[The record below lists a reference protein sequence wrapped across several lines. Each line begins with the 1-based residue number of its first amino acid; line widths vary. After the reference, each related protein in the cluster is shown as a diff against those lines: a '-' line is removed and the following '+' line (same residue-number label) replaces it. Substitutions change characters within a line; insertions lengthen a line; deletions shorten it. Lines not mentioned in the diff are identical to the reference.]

1 MFHCQYK
8 HMVFVILLSYVYNLW
23 FSSPVRDQS
32 SSSSSPEDEEQ
43 MLEACPQAC
52 IQETVE
58 ADISFT
64 LMSEE
69 SAARALRMWGMPEDR
84 TKDDV
89 VFMELFF
96 KTLEAEVGRRNR
108 LILCFDLKSFRSP
121 SLIRSPSWTFWV
133 RLEEPSD
140 FFSVAVSFPC
150 SSLCSSQLSSVCPCS
165 VCWWELHCELIR
177 RNE

>member
-1 MFHCQYK
+1 
-8 HMVFVILLSYVYNLW
+8 
-23 FSSPVRDQS
+23 
-32 SSSSSPEDEEQ
+32 

-69 SAARALRMWGMPEDR
+69 SAARAFRMWGMPEDR

-96 KTLEAEVGRRNR
+96 KTLEAEVSRRNK
-108 LILCFDLKSFRSP
+108 LILCFDLKSFRSQ
-121 SLIRSPSWTFWV
+121 SLIRSPSWTF
-133 RLEEPSD
+133 
-140 FFSVAVSFPC
+140 
-150 SSLCSSQLSSVCPCS
+150 
-165 VCWWELHCELIR
+165 
-177 RNE
+177 